1 MTSKV
6 STLALSWIRWTAI
19 ATAGILAYS
28 QWSAAQ
34 GFQSGSNPFAEPQSP
49 DTGGEEEIYSEEYEA
64 PPQSAIRSEPAP
76 EPASS
81 TAPSRTSRGSISVG
95 GKADSKPV
103 ASFERKKAG
112 LELSGPGSEKG
123 IQSNGEVAPLSVE
136 TISGVGSNEVIT
148 DFNFPKADILDI
160 AKTMGRLTGKN
171 FILDKDVRGE
181 VSIISNTSITVGDAW
196 RAFLTALDINGL
208 TVVPSGS
215 YLRIMK
221 QTDAYKK
228 ALPMYT
234 NRETPPTD
242 ALVTKIFK
250 IKHINAKDL
259 EQPLKSLSGN
269 FQMKLFTLEQ
279 TNTLIVTDNA
289 SNIARLSKILEFL
302 DIEGFDAG
310 IEVVRVKYASAVEI
324 SKLIDQLLPNNS
336 VSVPGFRPS
345 SANNRSSF
353 QPRRTRAGGIVNA
366 IIADERSN
374 NLIVHANPMGLAEV
388 KSLVNRLDQKDTVTV
403 GGGRVHVIYLQFAD
417 AEEIA
422 KTITTLNQNGG
433 KSGTSSGSQGSPGS
447 PAGVGVNTSDQNLF
461 EGQIRVAA
469 DKPTNSL
476 VVTASPADFATLQR
490 VVNKLD
496 IPRDQVYVE
505 VIIMEMTSERNSE
518 YAANVLLPGG
528 TIVAPTDDL
537 VKTLINP
544 TNIPQ
549 GLVLRWKGGG
559 SNSISIPSAGG
570 AAQNVQI
577 PNLAALLK
585 ALQTSSNSNVIA
597 TPQLMTLDNT
607 KAVFDS
613 TESIP
618 VTQVNS
624 QLGNVSTGVT
634 YQEVP
639 LKIEIT
645 PMINKISNFV
655 KLTIKAVLGD
665 ILNRELPSAV
675 QNLAYATLK
684 RSAETQVV
692 VADSDTVVLGGLARD
707 KNQETTRK
715 VPLLGD
721 IPILGWL
728 FKSKT
733 SSVGKA
739 NVMLFITPKII
750 RQYEGVRT
758 VLDKKLKERDEFVEK
773 TFGGNDT
780 IRKQRDA
787 MIRSLPDV
795 KNLSYKTR
803 AKDTNAIVEEPR
815 TLTLPGETK

>member
-6 STLALSWIRWTAI
+6 SSLALSWIRFTAL
-19 ATAGILAYS
+19 AAAGILAYS
-28 QWSAAQ
+28 QLTAAQ
-34 GFQSGSNPFAEPQSP
+34 GFQSGSNPFAEPQAP
-49 DTGGEEEIYSEEYEA
+49 DTGGEDEADVEEFEA
-64 PPQSAIRSEPAP
+64 PPQSAIRSDPSP
-76 EPASS
+76 DSGSS
-81 TAPSRTSRGSISVG
+81 GGRSGRGSISVG
-95 GKADSKPV
+95 GKADPKPV
-103 ASFERKKAG
+103 AGFQKKTSG

-123 IQSNGEVAPLSVE
+123 VQSNGEVAPLSVE
-136 TISGVGSNEVIT
+136 TVSGVGSNEIIT

-196 RAFLTALDINGL
+196 RAFLTALDINSL
-208 TVVPSGS
+208 TVVPSGT

-289 SNIARLSKILEFL
+289 SNISRLSKILEFL

-336 VSVPGFRPS
+336 ASVPGFRPS
-345 SANNRSSF
+345 GASGRSGF
-353 QPRRTRAGGIVNA
+353 QPRRTRAGGVVNA

-374 NLIVHANPMGLAEV
+374 NLIVHANPMGLSEV
-388 KSLVNRLDQKDTVTV
+388 KSLVTRLDQKDTVTV

-433 KSGTSSGSQGSPGS
+433 RSGASTGSAGGFGSGAPTGL
-447 PAGVGVNTSDQNLF
+447 GVNTSEQNLF

-476 VVTASPADFATLQR
+476 VVTASPADFSTLQR

-559 SNSISIPSAGG
+559 TNSISIPTAGG
-570 AAQNVQI
+570 AAQSVQI

-607 KAVFDS
+607 KAIFDS

-618 VTQVNS
+618 IPSVNA
-624 QLGNVSTGVT
+624 QLGNVQSGVT

-665 ILNRELPSAV
+665 ILNKELPSAV
-675 QNLAYATLK
+675 QNLAFATLK

-692 VADSDTVVLGGLARD
+692 VADSDTVVLGGLSRD

-758 VLDKKLKERDEFVEK
+758 VLDQKLKERDEFVEK
-773 TFGGNDT
+773 TFGGDDT
-780 IRKQRDA
+780 VRRQRDR

-803 AKDTNAIVEEPR
+803 AKNTNIDTEDPQ
-815 TLTLPGETK
+815 TLTLPGNEK